1 MPKKKR
7 PSRPS
12 GPPRG
17 ARTVSLPTSALP
29 ASTLPAEQR
38 LAAALEAQDA
48 AAVAFALRND
58 HVIVPLLPEEGPPQ
72 VRVFRQ
78 GEAEKYMLL
87 LFSSPQAYAA
97 MLPEESDHRV
107 LAYDRATL
115 TDFIQQNIGVLEAIW
130 FDLAGP
136 HSMQAEPQDVLD
148 ALLLEADP
156 AAAGAAD
163 PSDPANPVDPV

>member
-7 PSRPS
+7 PSRS
-12 GPPRG
+12 GGPQRG
-17 ARTVSLPTSALP
+17 ARPAALP
-29 ASTLPAEQR
+29 ESTLPPEQR
-38 LAAALEAQDA
+38 LAAALEKQDA

-58 HVIVPLLPEEGPPQ
+58 HVIVPLLPVDGPPQ

-87 LFSSPQAYAA
+87 LFSSPETYVA
-97 MLPEESDHRV
+97 MLPQETDHRV

-115 TDFIQQNIGVLEAIW
+115 TDFIRQNIGVLEAIW

-156 AAAGAAD
+156 APAD
-163 PSDPANPVDPV
+163 PASTDPAPAEPDGVEDRP